1 MGMRSTTSPRG
12 NYGVELFLEADG
24 RDAGEE
30 GPVARRVARLSC
42 AVPGDE
48 TPSRGVG
55 RALRRAMP
63 PNFGAP
69 RHRRASNAARR
80 RGKRASSSAR
90 PAAKRVPRKSAR
102 PTGHRSSPIRYNRQN
117 VRYDMR
123 KARQK

>member
-1 MGMRSTTSPRG
+1 MRSTTSPRG

-30 GPVARRVARLSC
+30 GPVARRVARLSR

-63 PNFGAP
+63 PNFGEV
-69 RHRRASNAARR
+69 NALE
-80 RGKRASSSAR
+80 
-90 PAAKRVPRKSAR
+90 
-102 PTGHRSSPIRYNRQN
+102 YNRMRDAEHHGN
-117 VRYDMR
+117 IVRFPASTEANR
-123 KARQK
+123 SCETNGK